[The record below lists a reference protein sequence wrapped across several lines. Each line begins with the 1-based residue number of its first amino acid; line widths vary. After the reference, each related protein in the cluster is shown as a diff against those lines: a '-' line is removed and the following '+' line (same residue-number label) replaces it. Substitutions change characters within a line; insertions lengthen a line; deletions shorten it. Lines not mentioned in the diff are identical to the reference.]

1 MVSLT
6 VPCPAVQRQDL
17 DDAHSS
23 VYHATVAR
31 FKSRSQFLWL
41 IFSSILY
48 TQETENIARE
58 GSHLLMKN
66 IYFIA
71 KK

>member
-1 MVSLT
+1 MASLT
-6 VPCPAVQRQDL
+6 VLHPDVYRQDD

-41 IFSSILY
+41 IFSSIFY
-48 TQETENIARE
+48 TQETENIAWE
-58 GSHLLMKN
+58 GSHLMKN